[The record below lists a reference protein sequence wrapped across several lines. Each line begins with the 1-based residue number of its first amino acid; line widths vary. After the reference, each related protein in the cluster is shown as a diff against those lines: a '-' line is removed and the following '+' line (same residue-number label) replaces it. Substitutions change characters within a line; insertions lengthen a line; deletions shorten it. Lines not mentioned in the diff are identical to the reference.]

1 MHPEIKII
9 IEAVAGGYFFDDVLG
24 KSMQRPLPQL
34 RRIIVY
40 LAYRRTKLRP
50 AQIARE
56 INKSKAFTGWA
67 YHRTVKD
74 LEHDPELVKK
84 VNNANKIIA
93 GYNIQRLC

>member
-34 RRIIVY
+34 RRAIVY
-40 LAYRRTKLRP
+40 LAYRHTKLKP

-56 INKSKAFTGWA
+56 INKSKAFTNWA
-67 YHRTVKD
+67 YHKTAEEIKQ
-74 LEHDPELVKK
+74 DPELVKK
-84 VNNANKIIA
+84 INNAS
-93 GYNIQRLC
+93 NIVRLRLFTCYC